1 MPSGSTSAWAARALA
16 GLVLLGRCSDRFT
29 TALEVID
36 SVVDRD
42 GDTLFVEDI
51 LEGFG
56 RVPVSVDFSPVSDHM
71 FIGFKA
77 GGVRIYPDGGSTTY
91 ADKYDS
97 CLDMEDDVRP

>member
-1 MPSGSTSAWAARALA
+1 MPSRSTSAWAASALA
-16 GLVLLGRCSDRFT
+16 GLVLLGRCSVRFT

-42 GDTLFVEDI
+42 GGTLFVEDI

-56 RVPVSVDFSPVSDHM
+56 RVPVSVDFSPVTDHM

-77 GGVRIYPDGGSTTY
+77 GGVRNLSGRRKHHLRGHVRLMRRHGG
-91 ADKYDS
+91 
-97 CLDMEDDVRP
+97 

>member
-1 MPSGSTSAWAARALA
+1 MPSRSTSAWAVRALA
-16 GLVLLGRCSDRFT
+16 GLVLLGRRSDRFT

-42 GDTLFVEDI
+42 GDSLFVKNI
-51 LEGFG
+51 LEVFG
-56 RVPVSVDFSPVSDHM
+56 RVPVSVDFSLVTDHM

-91 ADKYDS
+91 AATYDS
-97 CLDMEDDVRP
+97 CVDMEDDMRP